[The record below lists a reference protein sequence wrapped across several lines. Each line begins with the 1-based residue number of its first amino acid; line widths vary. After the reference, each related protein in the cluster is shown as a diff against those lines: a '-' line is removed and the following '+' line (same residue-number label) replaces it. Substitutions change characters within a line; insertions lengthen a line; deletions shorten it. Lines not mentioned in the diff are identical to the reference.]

1 MAINPYF
8 MNTKAQQDLYED
20 IIIESVKIYGQD
32 VYYLPRE
39 TINYDTILN
48 EDVPSRFSCA
58 YRVEMYIDDID
69 GFAGEGDIFTKFGV
83 EIRDAATFVVARR
96 RWKHTV
102 AGLPAVMGDKKYS
115 EDDEDKPTCGCPD
128 RPREG
133 DLIWLPMSCSLFQ
146 INHVEHEVPFYQLG
160 NLPTYKLRC
169 ELFEYNDEDFD
180 TGIPGIDHVEK
191 DYAYTYDLTLDSD
204 GQGFTVGENVSIA
217 LENGVTLT
225 GEVTCWND
233 SDNILSLVHVGSS
246 DGSYQSVET
255 VVEDRIVVGTTVVDS
270 DGSGNDVF
278 SRVQISSGNE
288 VQKIDENEQA
298 EIFDNNEPDFL
309 DFTESNPFGDP
320 S

>member
-8 MNTKAQQDLYED
+8 MNTKGQQDLYED

-32 VYYLPRE
+32 VYYIPRE
-39 TINYDTILN
+39 TINYDLLLN

-69 GFAGEGDIFTKFGV
+69 GFGGEGDIFTKFGV

-102 AGLPAVMGDKKYS
+102 KSLPAVMGSKKYS
-115 EDDEDKPTCGCPD
+115 EDDPDKSCSCECPV

-133 DLIWLPMSCSLFQ
+133 DLIWLPMACKLFQ
-146 INHVEHEVPFYQLG
+146 INHVEHEIPFYQLG

-169 ELFEYNDEDFD
+169 ELFEYNNEDFD
-180 TGIPGIDHVEK
+180 TGIPGVDNVEK
-191 DYAYTYDLTLDSD
+191 DYAFTYDLRLDSD
-204 GQGFTVGENVSIA
+204 GSGFYVGENVTIA
-217 LENGVTLT
+217 LASGVTLS
-225 GEVTCWND
+225 GEVTCWDD

-246 DGSYQSVET
+246 DGTWQDVET
-255 VVEDRIVVGTTVVDS
+255 VVVDRVVVGSTEDS
-270 DGSGNDVF
+270 DGNF
-278 SRVQISSGNE
+278 SRVSIASGNE
-288 VQKIDENEQA
+288 VQKIDENEQS
-298 EIFDNNEPDFL
+298 EIFDNNEADFL

-320 S
+320 Q